1 MCWEGSPF
9 KYRHCVLVLKEGGL
23 PQYDPGVSLEEL
35 ADIVKGISNPE
46 GSNAVDGN
54 VMGAGLKRPI
64 GIKAAKASEVLMK
77 QKMEERTVKS
87 NQIGDLKAANQERA
101 KANHQIAFAISKGR
115 AIENKFAMANM
126 YFKMVTLPRQQN

>member
-35 ADIVKGISNPE
+35 ADIVKGISYPE
-46 GSNAVDGN
+46 GSNAIDGN

-87 NQIGDLKAANQERA
+87 NQIGDPKAANQERA
-101 KANHQIAFAISKGR
+101 KAK
-115 AIENKFAMANM
+115 ENKFDMANM
-126 YFKMVTLPRQQN
+126 YFKMFISSNSASSISSVALARVPF